1 MLGFGT
7 AYQKMFRVRLWMK
20 PCGQRWRE
28 KQQVD
33 DLCPCPK
40 SVPGCP
46 NLSHPGAPLYA
57 AVSPSRPLLYLRH
70 PKYSMARP
78 AVQPLAENLPKSCL
92 QHYLVWLGQD
102 LMAQTKPHSQ
112 PHAVSAKDLKTFALS
127 PALLDVP
134 CQNW

>member
-7 AYQKMFRVRLWMK
+7 AHQKMFAVRLWMK
-20 PCGQRWRE
+20 QCGQRWRE

-40 SVPGCP
+40 SIPGCP

-57 AVSPSRPLLYLRH
+57 AVSLSRLLLYLRR
-70 PKYSMARP
+70 PKYSMAWP
-78 AVQPLAENLPKSCL
+78 AVRPLAENSPKSHL
-92 QHYLVWLGQD
+92 QHYLAQLGQD
-102 LMAQTKPHSQ
+102 LTAQTKPRSQ
-112 PHAVSAKDLKTFALS
+112 PYAVSAKDLKIFALS
-127 PALLDVP
+127 PAPLDVP